1 MCMTTLRDLEATFC
15 DYLTSIRNYRSTTVK
30 SYKET
35 FRTFHKALPDIEHP
49 NQVSPILAQQF
60 FFWGRSQHQWKPS
73 TFITHHKR
81 LNVFHAWIVKNG
93 VAATNPFSG
102 IEKPRLEK
110 KLPTRLSRQ
119 QAMDLLEAAANL
131 KYDYTFLRFRNHAVF
146 ATFLYCGLRKHELLH
161 LTCADVDLDNL
172 IICVRQGK
180 GNKDRV
186 VPMPYP
192 LKSIL
197 LRYLAERERLGK
209 TCPEFFASL
218 NRDCGFTG
226 SGLKRLIERVIQAT
240 GTPFYPH
247 MLRHTFATLMIEGGC
262 DIYSLSKMMGH
273 NDIKTTTIY
282 LSASVEHLRAEMTK
296 HPLNYLA

>member
-15 DYLTSIRNYRSTTVK
+15 DYLSMIKNYQKTTVK
-30 SYKET
+30 SYQNT
-35 FRTFHKALPDIEHP
+35 FQSFHTALPDMDRAD
-49 NQVSPILAQQF
+49 QVSPIHAQQF
-60 FFWGRSQHQWKPS
+60 FFWGRSERKWKPA
-73 TFITHHKR
+73 TFVTHHKH
-81 LNVFHAWIVKNG
+81 LNVFYAWAVKNG
-93 VAATNPFSG
+93 VAASNPFTG
-102 IEKPRLEK
+102 IEKPRMER

-119 QAMDLLEAAANL
+119 QAMDLLSAAANL
-131 KYDYTFLRFRNHAVF
+131 KYEYKFLGFRNHAIF
-146 ATFLYCGLRKHELLH
+146 AMFLYCGLRKHELLK
-161 LTCADVDLDNL
+161 LTCADVDLENL

-197 LRYLAERERLGK
+197 DRYAAERTRLGK
-209 TCPEFFASL
+209 TCPQFFASL
-218 NRDCGFTG
+218 NRDCGFTD
-226 SGLKRLIERVIQAT
+226 SGLKRLVDKVIKAT
-240 GTPFYPH
+240 GINFYPH

-262 DIYSLSKMMGH
+262 DIYSLSKMLGH

-296 HPLNYLA
+296 HPLNFFA